1 MWLASMVSPSWENAS
16 DRPSATAPFGF
27 QAGLLTEVHPIRTP
41 SQPKPVAYVRIVPIT
56 ALGTW
61 RSLTAFPILPRH
73 RLGHLEAF
81 TVWHGRYW
89 PIQPRLGP
97 DRAAR
102 PASPLRAH
110 PSPREEPL
118 GRHLGRACRSYRR
131 PRNCAHATNP
141 LASGD
146 REKGGVPYS
155 FARLTSSRSSDASSR
170 RWSMMRF

>member
-16 DRPSATAPFGF
+16 DRPSATALYGF

-73 RLGHLEAF
+73 RLRHLEAF

-89 PIQPRLGP
+89 PIQPRLW
-97 DRAAR
+97 
-102 PASPLRAH
+102 
-110 PSPREEPL
+110 
-118 GRHLGRACRSYRR
+118 
-131 PRNCAHATNP
+131 
-141 LASGD
+141 
-146 REKGGVPYS
+146 
-155 FARLTSSRSSDASSR
+155 SRSR
-170 RWSMMRF
+170 RATRKPGFGRTRRLGKNRWVVTWAVRAGLTGDPGIAR

>member
-1 MWLASMVSPSWENAS
+1 MVSPSWENAS

-73 RLGHLEAF
+73 RPGHLEAF
-81 TVWHGRYW
+81 TVWHGRYR

-97 DRAAR
+97 GRAAR
-102 PASPLRAH
+102 A
-110 PSPREEPL
+110 
-118 GRHLGRACRSYRR
+118 
-131 PRNCAHATNP
+131 RNCAHAANP
-141 LASGD
+141 LASSD
-146 REKGGVPYS
+146 RGKEGAPYS
-155 FARLTSSRSSDASSR
+155 FARLTSSRGSDASGR
-170 RWSMMRF
+170 RWPMMRFARRA